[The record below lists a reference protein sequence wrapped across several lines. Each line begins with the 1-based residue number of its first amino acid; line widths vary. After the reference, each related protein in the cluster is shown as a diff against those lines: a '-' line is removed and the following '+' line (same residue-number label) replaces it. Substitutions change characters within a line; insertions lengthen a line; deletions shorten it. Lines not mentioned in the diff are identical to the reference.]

1 MDHDELNTEKEA
13 NMIGGFFQELR
24 DWMDIIDEME
34 PVDRVKGAY
43 NLTQLIQE
51 VEQNGFFVFAG
62 REIQILEGG
71 VSNEPSNWPVALVR
85 ILRNDNNEII
95 PPPPNKT
102 PSDLFN

>member
-1 MDHDELNTEKEA
+1 MSVSTEEEA
-13 NMIGGFFQELR
+13 NLIGSFFQELQ
-24 DWMDIIDEME
+24 DWMDFIEETE
-34 PVDRVKGAY
+34 PIDRVKGAY

-71 VSNEPSNWPVALVR
+71 VSDKPSNWPVVLVR

-95 PPPPNKT
+95 PLPQNNIPL
-102 PSDLFN
+102 D